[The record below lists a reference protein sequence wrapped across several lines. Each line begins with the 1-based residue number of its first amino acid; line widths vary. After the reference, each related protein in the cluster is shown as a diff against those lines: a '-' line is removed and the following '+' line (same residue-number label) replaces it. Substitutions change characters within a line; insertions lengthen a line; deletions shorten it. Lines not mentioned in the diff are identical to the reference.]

1 MRVASGGGYGDP
13 LAREPERVR
22 ADVVNGAVSDDAA
35 RDIYGV
41 AFKPETREVDPEATG
56 ALRRRLAGERAEA

>member
-13 LAREPERVR
+13 LERDPQLIQE
-22 ADVVNGAVSDDAA
+22 DVNNGLVSMDAA

-41 AFKPETREVDPEATG
+41 VLSES
-56 ALRRRLAGERAEA
+56 

>member
-13 LAREPERVR
+13 LAREPGLVQ
-22 ADVVNGAVSDDAA
+22 ADVEGGAVSEDAA

-41 AFKPETREVDPEATG
+41 ALEPGTRQVDPEATG
-56 ALRRRLAGERAEA
+56 ALRRRLAGERAGA